1 MTDYQS
7 QKDDFSNIWK
17 IGGSLD
23 NEIKFLNELIN
34 RGRLLVKYPRD
45 SHIYEYIVD
54 DDTIVLDGIK
64 IIDNTVSNRKNK
76 LNQQA
81 QWVRFIEN
89 ALSLIGININDLGTN
104 YDIICSSDK
113 NYIVFCKKNYPTY
126 TFVEFVL
133 DYSTGAV
140 KTLNTTLLDKW
151 DGVVIYDCI
160 DFESMKIFR
169 NHGSIE
175 PEVYKLINQGYWLTD
190 DITQNDLYDIG
201 IEGMTVRKGD
211 LYYSCMMRESYYVG
225 DFDIY
230 GLDTNFCNIVGYN
243 NSDKKPKIYCKT
255 DTIIKFGD

>member
-34 RGRLLVKYPRD
+34 RGRLLAKHPRD
-45 SHIYEYIVD
+45 SHIYEYTVV
-54 DDTIVLDGIK
+54 DDTIALDGMK
-64 IIDNTVSNRKNK
+64 IIDNTVLNRKNK

-81 QWVRFIEN
+81 QWVRF
-89 ALSLIGININDLGTN
+89 INDLGTN

-133 DYSTGAV
+133 DYSIGAV
-140 KTLNTTLLDKW
+140 KTLKTTLLDKRE
-151 DGVVIYDCI
+151 DVIIHDCI

-230 GLDTNFCNIVGYN
+230 GLDTNFCKIVGYN

-255 DTIIKFGD
+255 DTIIKFGN